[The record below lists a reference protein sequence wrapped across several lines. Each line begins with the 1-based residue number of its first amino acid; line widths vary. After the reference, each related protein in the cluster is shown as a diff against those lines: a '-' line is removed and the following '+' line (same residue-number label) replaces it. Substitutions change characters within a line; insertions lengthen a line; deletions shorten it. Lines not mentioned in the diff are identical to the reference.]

1 MADKTTSLQYGPPAG
16 EGVEG
21 DENGDDN
28 VEDGDGDV
36 DGVDVEGCLTAG
48 LLPLFVGLAG
58 LFLTFAHFLHL
69 RLESLRQKDKKMMKI
84 RRGKIS
90 GHSSDTTTMLPTLPP
105 KSGTW

>member
-69 RLESLRQKDKKMMKI
+69 RSASSSL
-84 RRGKIS
+84 S
-90 GHSSDTTTMLPTLPP
+90 SHSSSAPLL
-105 KSGTW
+105 SFLG